1 MSDET
6 SVLANESAPSADQ
19 ATGSTQETAADVQD
33 SFADFSA
40 RYTEVLTK
48 INSFLGTVDWGQMG
62 RIGKGL
68 GVLVLVIVGQV
79 FIKGLLD
86 TINVLPIVP
95 GLLELLGVV
104 VAARWCW
111 RNLATKEKRS
121 EVATKAKGLR
131 QDYLG

>member
-1 MSDET
+1 M
-6 SVLANESAPSADQ
+6 
-19 ATGSTQETAADVQD
+19 
-33 SFADFSA
+33 
-40 RYTEVLTK
+40 TK
-48 INSFLGTVDWGQMG
+48 INAFLGTVDWGQMG
-62 RIGKGL
+62 RIGKGV

-86 TINVLPIVP
+86 TINILPIVP

-104 VAARWCW
+104 VAAQWCW

-131 QDYLG
+131 NDYLG

>member
-6 SVLANESAPSADQ
+6 SVLASESAPTSDQ
-19 ATGSTQETAADVQD
+19 ATGTAQEKVAAAQD
-33 SFADFSA
+33 FFADSSE
-40 RYTEVLTK
+40 RYTEVMTK
-48 INSFLGTVDWGQMG
+48 INAFLGTVDWGQMG
-62 RIGKGL
+62 RIGKGV

-86 TINVLPIVP
+86 TINILPIVP

-104 VAARWCW
+104 VAAQWCW

-131 QDYLG
+131 NDYLG

>member
-19 ATGSTQETAADVQD
+19 ATGSTQETAANVQD

-48 INSFLGTVDWGQMG
+48 INGFLGTVDWGQMG

-104 VAARWCW
+104 VAAQWCW

-131 QDYLG
+131 NDYLG